1 MKRVA
6 CIFGKNIV
14 IYAYMNIVYKV
25 HCKEKG
31 QKGCVY
37 RLLRRSI
44 LGWMC

>member
-37 RLLRRSI
+37 RLLRRLT